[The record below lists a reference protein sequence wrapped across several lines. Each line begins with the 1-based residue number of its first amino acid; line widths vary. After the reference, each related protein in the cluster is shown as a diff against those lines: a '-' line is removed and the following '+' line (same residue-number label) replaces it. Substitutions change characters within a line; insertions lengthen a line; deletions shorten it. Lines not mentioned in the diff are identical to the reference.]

1 MKDEEKV
8 LVVPTLLESSH
19 QLTWPHI
26 PDWCRVPGREGRAGE
41 GTEDDIG

>member
-26 PDWCRVPGREGRAGE
+26 PDWCDEGGGRVG